1 MVNIN
6 QELNK
11 IRTTA
16 TLDEQ
21 IARWRLAKY
30 LADEVLKILDLDGN
44 WLPEDEEY
52 QSFEDE
58 MFKLL
63 YKWDTKDE

>member
-1 MVNIN
+1 MSREDLI
-6 QELNK
+6 E

-16 TLDEQ
+16 KLDEQ

-63 YKWDTKDE
+63 SKWETKDE

>member
-1 MVNIN
+1 MSRENLI
-6 QELNK
+6 E

-16 TLDEQ
+16 KLDEQ

-63 YKWDTKDE
+63 SKWETKDE

>member
-1 MVNIN
+1 MKP
-6 QELNK
+6 EDLMT
-11 IRTTA
+11 IRTT
-16 TLDEQ
+16 TKLDEQ
-21 IARWRLAKY
+21 IARWRLAKF

-63 YKWDTKDE
+63 YKWETKDE